1 MKFNEKLWTFFYRNV
16 THTVIWLQ
24 VPKWIRASLGCSAPQ
39 ERWCTSRFF
48 ILKGINCNCSFALKL
63 FYWWPNWFSFY
74 LMWFFNASFN
84 KISQVNNIISS
95 FYSISYFG
103 ELMHDGLHIKSD
115 FWWIFQ
121 RIGMVTASVK
131 FLCRFWLLVLL
142 K

>member
-1 MKFNEKLWTFFYRNV
+1 MRNFFYRNV

-95 FYSISYFG
+95 FYSISYFWG
-103 ELMHDGLHIKSD
+103 TYAWWTPYQIWFLMNFPENWNGYCIRKVSLSVLIVGTFKV
-115 FWWIFQ
+115 
-121 RIGMVTASVK
+121 VTY
-131 FLCRFWLLVLL
+131 
-142 K
+142 